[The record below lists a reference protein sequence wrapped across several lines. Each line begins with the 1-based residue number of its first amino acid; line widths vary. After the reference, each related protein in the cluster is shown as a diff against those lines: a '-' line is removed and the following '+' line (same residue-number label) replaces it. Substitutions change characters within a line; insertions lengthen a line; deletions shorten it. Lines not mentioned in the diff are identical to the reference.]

1 MALSRGARF
10 ILTFIVMAATV
21 SIGGVVAMYL
31 LAGQGPEVRSGSV
44 LWLRVPYNLS
54 ENVRDDLV
62 GQLMFGRRD
71 TVGSVVDA
79 LRKAKVDDRVQA
91 VVLIPPL
98 QEGLWGKVQEI
109 RSAVLD
115 FKESG
120 KPVVAYLEYG
130 SGQQFYLATAA
141 DEVYMTPTSSLD
153 LIGVA
158 SYDLFLRGALDKAG
172 VHPDMLHAGDFKTAS
187 NLYTETTY
195 TVEHR
200 EMSESLNRDLY
211 DQLVSGIAEGRSL
224 TEADVR
230 RLIDEGPFLPDEAVT
245 NGLID
250 GLLYEDQLGERLP
263 LSDGAQYDLT
273 FAEYQQ
279 LDATSLGLNS
289 GPQVAVIYAV
299 GTINLGASGVDVAGS
314 EVVGSGAMVKA
325 IRAARDDPSIR
336 AIVVRIDSPGGAAI
350 ASDIIWRE
358 LDLARREKP
367 VIASMS
373 DVAASG
379 GYYIAA
385 PAHAVVAQPGT
396 ITGSIGVVA
405 GKLAYGDTLEKF
417 GVNVGTVTDGEMA
430 GMNSPFTPYSDETR
444 ARVQEQIDAVYETFL
459 KRVADG
465 RGMLIDDVHAIAQG
479 RVWTGRQAKA
489 LGLVD
494 ELGGMR
500 KAVAVAKQRAGI
512 DADQEVTLV
521 PFPRPRSFFEVL
533 NTEFS
538 VRSMLSSWLASP
550 ADRLK
555 AAATLP
561 MRLFRPGE
569 PLALMPPPLLP
580 SGASW

>member
-10 ILTFIVMAATV
+10 ILTFMVMAVTV
-21 SIGGVVAMYL
+21 SIGGVLAMYL
-31 LAGQGPEVRSGSV
+31 LAGRGPEVRSGSV
-44 LWLRVPYNLS
+44 LWLRVPPNLA

-71 TVGSVVDA
+71 TVGSVINS
-79 LRKAKVDDRVQA
+79 LRKAKVDDRVEA

-98 QEGLWGKVQEI
+98 QAGLWGKVQEI
-109 RSAVLD
+109 RNAVLD

-120 KPVVAYLEYG
+120 KPIVAYLEYG
-130 SGQQFYLATAA
+130 SGQQYYLATAA
-141 DEVYMTPTSSLD
+141 DEIFMTPTSSLD

-195 TVEHR
+195 TAEHR

-224 TEADVR
+224 SEADVR
-230 RLIDEGPFLPDEAVT
+230 RSIDEGPFLPDEAVAK
-245 NGLID
+245 GLID

-263 LSDGAQYDLT
+263 LSDGARYDLS

-299 GTINLGASGVDVAGS
+299 GTINFGASGIDVAGS
-314 EVVGSGAMVKA
+314 EVVGSEAMVRA
-325 IRAARDDPSIR
+325 IRAARDDQSIR

-385 PAHAVVAQPGT
+385 PADAVVAQPGT

-430 GMNSPFTPYSDETR
+430 GMNSPFAPYSDETR
-444 ARVQEQIDAVYETFL
+444 ARVQEQVDAVYETFL
-459 KRVADG
+459 KRVSDG

-500 KAVAVAKQRAGI
+500 EAVAVAKERAGI

-521 PFPRPRSFFEVL
+521 PYPRPRSFFELL

-538 VRSMLSSWLASP
+538 VRSMLSSWLVSP
-550 ADRLK
+550 ADRLR

-569 PLALMPPPLLP
+569 PLAIMPPPLLP